1 MNVAEIDTTQ
11 TSSPAAP
18 VKMDAAHKA
27 KLQKA
32 AKQFEALFTSY
43 MLKSMR
49 KSIPESEMFGEN
61 FGGDMLEDMFDMEFA
76 NQMSKGNSL
85 GVAEMLYRKL
95 TGESLEQNPEM
106 MQMLKESG
114 TLKKAM
120 KTTSKGK
127 NKIPFIKPSRSMEA
141 RIGQYQSLIDTAAQT
156 HGVDS
161 TLVKAVIASESA
173 GKADA
178 RSSKHA
184 KGLMQLID
192 STAADMGVQNIW
204 NPAENIQGGTK
215 YLKQMLTKFHG
226 NVPLA
231 LASYNA
237 GPAAVERHNGVP
249 PYKETQE
256 YITRVMNYWHHFQ
269 QEETNGHE
277 Q

>member
-1 MNVAEIDTTQ
+1 MNVSGTDSVTT
-11 TSSPAAP
+11 SPVAP
-18 VKMDAAHKA
+18 KMDAAHKA

-32 AKQFEALFTSY
+32 AKQFESLFTSY

-49 KSIPESEMFGEN
+49 KSVPESGMFGDN

-85 GVAEMLYRKL
+85 GVAEMLYKKL
-95 TGESLEQNPEM
+95 TGESLEKNPEM
-106 MQMLKESG
+106 MQMLHETG
-114 TLKKAM
+114 TLKKSLQ
-120 KTTSKGK
+120 TSSKGK
-127 NKIPFIKPSRSMEA
+127 KKSPNIKPSRSMEE
-141 RIGQYQSLIDTAAQT
+141 RLDHYQSMIDTAAQA
-156 HGVDS
+156 HGIDS

-192 STAADMGVQNIW
+192 STAYEMGVQNVW
-204 NPAENIQGGTK
+204 NPEQNIQGGTK

-226 NVPLA
+226 NVKLA

-269 QEETNGHE
+269 QQEANTHE

>member
-1 MNVAEIDTTQ
+1 MNVLGTDSVTT
-11 TSSPAAP
+11 SPVAP
-18 VKMDAAHKA
+18 KMDAAHKA

-32 AKQFEALFTSY
+32 AKQFESLFTSY

-49 KSIPESEMFGEN
+49 KSVPESGMFGDN
-61 FGGDMLEDMFDMEFA
+61 FGGDMLEDMFDMEFS

-85 GVAEMLYRKL
+85 GVAEMLYHKL
-95 TGESLEQNPEM
+95 TGESLEKNPEM
-106 MQMLKESG
+106 MQMLHESG
-114 TLKKAM
+114 ALKKSLQ
-120 KTTSKGK
+120 TSSKGK
-127 NKIPFIKPSRSMEA
+127 KKIPNIKPSRSMEE
-141 RIGQYQSLIDTAAQT
+141 RLGQYQSMIDTAAQT

-173 GKADA
+173 GRADA

-192 STAADMGVQNIW
+192 STAQEMGVQNVW
-204 NPAENIQGGTK
+204 NPEENIQGGVK

-226 NVPLA
+226 NVNLA

-269 QEETNGHE
+269 QQETDAHE

>member
-1 MNVAEIDTTQ
+1 MNVSGTDSTT
-11 TSSPAAP
+11 TSPVAP
-18 VKMDAAHKA
+18 KMDAAHKA
-27 KLQKA
+27 KLRKA
-32 AKQFEALFTSY
+32 AKQFESLFTSY

-49 KSIPESEMFGEN
+49 KSVPESGMFGDD

-76 NQMSKGNSL
+76 NQMSKGSSF
-85 GVAEMLYRKL
+85 GVAEMLYHKL

-106 MQMLKESG
+106 MQMLHESG
-114 TLKKAM
+114 TLKKSL
-120 KTTSKGK
+120 KPTSKGK
-127 NKIPFIKPSRSMEA
+127 NKIPYIKPSHSMEA
-141 RIGQYQSLIDTAAQT
+141 RLGQYQSMIDTAAQT

-173 GKADA
+173 GRADA

-192 STAADMGVQNIW
+192 STAQEMGVKNVW
-204 NPAENIQGGTK
+204 NPEENIQGGVK

-226 NVPLA
+226 NVDLA

-256 YITRVMNYWHHFQ
+256 YVTRVMNYWHHFQ
-269 QEETNGHE
+269 QQETDAHE
-277 Q
+277 